1 MIGDSQG
8 RQRPSCPLAGENG
21 NIFHLI
27 CLASRVLRKKGMM
40 AELKEMQDRIM
51 GGDCRSYEEAL
62 GIIGEYVETGLPPA
76 AAKESQKKEKKRIH
90 ER

>member
-1 MIGDSQG
+1 MIGDIQG

-27 CLASRVLRKKGMM
+27 GLASRALRENGMT
-40 AELKEMQDRIM
+40 AEIKEMQDRIM
-51 GGDCRSYEEAL
+51 GGDCHSYEEAL
-62 GIIGEYVETGLPPA
+62 GIIREYVETGLPPA
-76 AAKESQKKEKKRIH
+76 AAKENQKKEKRTH

>member
-1 MIGDSQG
+1 MSGGSPG
-8 RQRPSCPLAGENG
+8 WQRPSCPLTGENG

-27 CLASRVLRKKGMM
+27 GLASRALRENGMT
-40 AELKEMQDRIM
+40 AEIKEMQDRIM

>member
-8 RQRPSCPLAGENG
+8 RQKPSCPLVGEKG

-27 CLASRVLRKKGMM
+27 GLARRALRKNGMT
-40 AELKEMQDRIM
+40 AEIQEMQDRIM

-62 GIIGEYVETGLPPA
+62 GIISEYVETGLPPA
-76 AAKESQKKEKKRIH
+76 AEKENQKKEKHTH

>member
-1 MIGDSQG
+1 MSGDSQG
-8 RQRPSCPLAGENG
+8 RQRPSCPLVGENG

-27 CLASRVLRKKGMM
+27 CLASRVLRKNGMT

-51 GGDCRSYEEAL
+51 GGDCRGYEEAL
-62 GIIGEYVETGLPPA
+62 GIISEYVETGLPPA
-76 AAKESQKKEKKRIH
+76 AKKENQKKEKCTH

>member
-1 MIGDSQG
+1 MIGDSQE
-8 RQRPSCPLAGENG
+8 RQRPSCPFAGQNG

-27 CLASRVLRKKGMM
+27 GLASRVLRENGMT
-40 AELKEMQDRIM
+40 AELKEMRDRIM
-51 GGDCRSYEEAL
+51 RGDCRSYEEVL

-76 AAKESQKKEKKRIH
+76 DAKENQKKEKRTH

>member
-1 MIGDSQG
+1 MIGDSQE
-8 RQRPSCPLAGENG
+8 RQRPSCPFAGQNG

-27 CLASRVLRKKGMM
+27 GLASRVLRENGMT
-40 AELKEMQDRIM
+40 AELKEMRDRIM
-51 GGDCRSYEEAL
+51 RGDCRSYEEAL

-76 AAKESQKKEKKRIH
+76 DAKENQKKEKHTH

>member
-1 MIGDSQG
+1 MIGDSQE
-8 RQRPSCPLAGENG
+8 RQRPSCPFAGQNG

-62 GIIGEYVETGLPPA
+62 GIISEYVETGLPPA
-76 AAKESQKKEKKRIH
+76 DAKENQKKEKRTH

>member
-1 MIGDSQG
+1 MSGDSQG
-8 RQRPSCPLAGENG
+8 RQRPSCPFAGQNG

-27 CLASRVLRKKGMM
+27 GLASRVLRENGMT
-40 AELKEMQDRIM
+40 AEIQEMQDRIM

-62 GIIGEYVETGLPPA
+62 GIISEYVETGLPPA
-76 AAKESQKKEKKRIH
+76 AAKENQKKEKHTH

>member
-1 MIGDSQG
+1 MIGDSQE
-8 RQRPSCPLAGENG
+8 RQRPSCPFAGQNG

-27 CLASRVLRKKGMM
+27 GLASRVLRENGMT
-40 AELKEMQDRIM
+40 AELKEMRDRIM
-51 GGDCRSYEEAL
+51 RGDCRSYEEAL

-76 AAKESQKKEKKRIH
+76 DAKENQKKEKRTH

>member
-1 MIGDSQG
+1 MSGGSQE
-8 RQRPSCPLAGENG
+8 RRKPSCPIAGENG

-27 CLASRVLRKKGMM
+27 GLVSRVLRKNGMT
-40 AELKEMQDRIM
+40 AEFKEMQDRVM

-62 GIIGEYVETGLPPA
+62 GIISEYVETGLPPA
-76 AAKESQKKEKKRIH
+76 AAKENQKKEERTH

>member
-8 RQRPSCPLAGENG
+8 RQKPSCPLVGENG

-27 CLASRVLRKKGMM
+27 GLASRALRKKGMTS
-40 AELKEMQDRIM
+40 ELKEMQDRIM

-76 AAKESQKKEKKRIH
+76 AAKENQKKEKRTH

>member
-1 MIGDSQG
+1 MSGDSQE
-8 RQRPSCPLAGENG
+8 RQRPSCPFAGQNG

-27 CLASRVLRKKGMM
+27 GLASRVLRENGMT
-40 AELKEMQDRIM
+40 AELKEMRDRIM
-51 GGDCRSYEEAL
+51 GGDCRSYEEAI

-76 AAKESQKKEKKRIH
+76 AAKENQKKEKRAH

>member
-8 RQRPSCPLAGENG
+8 RQKPSCPLVGENG

-27 CLASRVLRKKGMM
+27 GLASRALRKNGMT

-51 GGDCRSYEEAL
+51 GGDCCGYEEAL
-62 GIIGEYVETGLPPA
+62 GIISEYVEIGLPPV
-76 AAKESQKKEKKRIH
+76 AAKENQKKEKRTH

>member
-1 MIGDSQG
+1 MSGDSQG
-8 RQRPSCPLAGENG
+8 RQRPSCPFAGQNG

-27 CLASRVLRKKGMM
+27 GLASRVLRENGMT

-51 GGDCRSYEEAL
+51 GGDCRSYGEAL
-62 GIIGEYVETGLPPA
+62 KIISEYVETGLPPA
-76 AAKESQKKEKKRIH
+76 AAKENQKQEKRTH

>member
-1 MIGDSQG
+1 MSGDSQE
-8 RQRPSCPLAGENG
+8 RQRPSCPFAGQNG

-27 CLASRVLRKKGMM
+27 GLASRVLRENGMT

-51 GGDCRSYEEAL
+51 GGDCCGYEEAL

-76 AAKESQKKEKKRIH
+76 AAKENQKKEKRTH

>member
-1 MIGDSQG
+1 MSVDSQG
-8 RQRPSCPLAGENG
+8 RQRPSCPFAGQNG

-27 CLASRVLRKKGMM
+27 GLAGRVLRENGMP

-51 GGDCRSYEEAL
+51 GGGCRSYEEAL
-62 GIIGEYVETGLPPA
+62 GIISEYVETGFPSV
-76 AAKESQKKEKKRIH
+76 AAKENQKKEKHTH

>member
-1 MIGDSQG
+1 MIGDSQE
-8 RQRPSCPLAGENG
+8 RQRPSCPFAGQNG

-27 CLASRVLRKKGMM
+27 GLASRVLRENGMT
-40 AELKEMQDRIM
+40 AELKEMRDRIM
-51 GGDCRSYEEAL
+51 RGDCRSYEEAL

-76 AAKESQKKEKKRIH
+76 AEKENQKKEKHTH

>member
-1 MIGDSQG
+1 MIGDSQE
-8 RQRPSCPLAGENG
+8 RQRPACPFAGQNG

-27 CLASRVLRKKGMM
+27 GLASRVLRENGMT

-51 GGDCRSYEEAL
+51 GGDCRSYGEAL

-76 AAKESQKKEKKRIH
+76 AEKENQKKEKHTH

>member
-1 MIGDSQG
+1 MSGDSQG
-8 RQRPSCPLAGENG
+8 RQRPSCPFAGQNG

-27 CLASRVLRKKGMM
+27 SLASRVLRENGMT

-51 GGDCRSYEEAL
+51 GGDCRSYGEAL
-62 GIIGEYVETGLPPA
+62 KIISEYVETGLPPA
-76 AAKESQKKEKKRIH
+76 AAKENQKKEKRTH

>member
-27 CLASRVLRKKGMM
+27 GLASRVLCENGMT
-40 AELKEMQDRIM
+40 AELKEM
-51 GGDCRSYEEAL
+51 
-62 GIIGEYVETGLPPA
+62 
-76 AAKESQKKEKKRIH
+76 
-90 ER
+90 

>member
-1 MIGDSQG
+1 MSGGSQG

-27 CLASRVLRKKGMM
+27 GLASRALRKNGMT

-51 GGDCRSYEEAL
+51 GGDCRSYGGAL
-62 GIIGEYVETGLPPA
+62 GIIGEYVETGLPHA
-76 AAKESQKKEKKRIH
+76 AAKENQKKEKHTH

>member
-27 CLASRVLRKKGMM
+27 GLASRVLCENGMT

-51 GGDCRSYEEAL
+51 GGDCRSYGEAL
-62 GIIGEYVETGLPPA
+62 KIISEYVETELSVDIA
-76 AAKESQKKEKKRIH
+76 EKNKKKEKHTH

>member
-1 MIGDSQG
+1 MSGDSQG
-8 RQRPSCPLAGENG
+8 RQRPSCPFAGQNG

-27 CLASRVLRKKGMM
+27 GLASRVLRKNGMM
-40 AELKEMQDRIM
+40 AEIKEMQNRIM

-62 GIIGEYVETGLPPA
+62 GIIREYVETGLPPA
-76 AAKESQKKEKKRIH
+76 AAKENQKKEKRTH

>member
-1 MIGDSQG
+1 MIGDSQE
-8 RQRPSCPLAGENG
+8 RQRPSCPFAGQNG

-27 CLASRVLRKKGMM
+27 GLASRVLRENGMT
-40 AELKEMQDRIM
+40 AELKEMRDRIM
-51 GGDCRSYEEAL
+51 RGDCRSYEEAL

-76 AAKESQKKEKKRIH
+76 DAQENQKKEKRTH